1 MTCDGNDSIFMAVED
16 KRAEGGEGGASQE
29 GGKLGDGKP

>member
-16 KRAEGGEGGASQE
+16 KRAEGGKGGAGQE